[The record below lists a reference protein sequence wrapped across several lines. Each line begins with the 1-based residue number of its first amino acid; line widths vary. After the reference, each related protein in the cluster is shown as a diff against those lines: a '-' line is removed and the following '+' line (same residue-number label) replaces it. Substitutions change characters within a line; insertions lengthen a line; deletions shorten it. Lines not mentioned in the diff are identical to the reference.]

1 MSDTPRVVKTLLNA
15 SGGSTHTTVAAGQ
28 WVEIPKSEKVNLE
41 AWLSSAGGTATVEI
55 HGSNFGGVPG
65 TGSLLAT
72 FILSGAD
79 DRGSQQKPD
88 PAYLYMCAKI
98 TAISGATVT
107 AVVGG

>member
-1 MSDTPRVVKTLLNA
+1 MSRIMKELVNSTNGL
-15 SGGSTHTTVAAGQ
+15 THTTVNVGQ
-28 WVEIPKSEKVNLE
+28 WVAVPKLEKINLE
-41 AWLSSAGGTATVEI
+41 AALSSAGGTATVEI

-65 TGSLLAT
+65 AGSLLAT